1 MGPQA
6 VRTGLLLLLGPLLSV
21 VHGRTAYDG
30 LSLPEDAE
38 RETAVVRPHWNYT
51 DLSDDEDLLA
61 DEASGD
67 GLGSGDLGSGDFQ
80 MVYFR
85 AMVNF
90 TRSIDYSP
98 HLEDAGSQEFRD
110 VSEAVVDTLESE
122 YLKIPGEQVVSVVFI
137 KEVEGW
143 VFVELDVGS
152 EGNSDA
158 NQIQEV
164 LYSVVSSGSIASY
177 LTSTAGF
184 QFRRLGTETPP
195 PPVAMASPV
204 TPASRLCTDKEFA
217 CRTHNECIALEYRC
231 DRRPDCRDMSDELDC
246 EETVPPEPTVPPPR
260 TPAPTTQQV
269 PWTVAPQSLL
279 PPGLPRLCGHHE
291 ASCTS
296 GQCIPKNYFCDGQ
309 MDCADG
315 SDEENCG
322 DSSLPC
328 EPNEFQCR
336 DGRCALK
343 LWRCDGDFDCEDHTD
358 EENCPPKLPGDVCAP
373 TEFRCV
379 STNTCIPSSFHCDE
393 ESDCPDRSDEFGC
406 MPPQVVTPPQES
418 VQVSRGQTVT
428 FTCVAIG
435 VPTPI
440 INWRLNWGHIPS
452 HPRVKVTSEGGRG
465 TLTIQDVKEADQGA
479 YTCEAMNA
487 RGMVFG
493 IPDGVLELIPQRG
506 PCPDGHFYQEDSSSC
521 LPCFCFGITSLCQG
535 SSRYRDVIRL
545 QFDRPNDFKGV
556 NVTMPAQPGMPPLSS
571 TQLQVD
577 LESQE
582 FQLVDLSRRFLILDS
597 FWALPQQFLG
607 NKVDSYGGFLRYKIR
622 YEVSRGF
629 LEPVQ
634 KPDVVLLGGG
644 HRLSSRGHTPTHP
657 GHLNQR
663 QVQFTEEHWV
673 HDSGRQVSRAELL
686 QTLRNLEAVLLQ
698 TVYNNKMASV
708 GLSDVAMDTTS
719 ASPTPHGR
727 VHSVEECRCPIG
739 YSGLSCESCDA
750 HFTRVP
756 NGPYLGTCSGCNC
769 HGHASSCDP
778 VYGHCLNCQHNTEG
792 PQCNKCKPGFFGDA
806 TRGTPTACRPC
817 PCPYI
822 DASRRFSDTCFLDTD
837 GQATCDA
844 CAPGYT
850 GRRCESC
857 APGYEGNPI
866 QPNGKCKPIT
876 NQAIVRCDERGS
888 TGTSGESCRCKPNVV
903 GRLCNECSDGTFHLS
918 ASNPDGCLK
927 CFCMGVSRYC
937 TSSSWNRDQ
946 VHGASGAGDHS
957 QFSLSNAA
965 GTHSTSEG
973 ISSPAPGELVF
984 SSFHSLLPSPYFWN
998 LPSRFQGDK
1007 VTSYGGELHFTVTQ
1021 RPSPGSPALHGQPLV
1036 LLQGNEISLEH
1047 HPQQEPVPGQP
1058 STFSVPFREHAWR
1071 RADGQPAT
1079 REHLLMALADID
1091 VIMIRASYAESQ
1103 VESRLSGLHMDVAVP
1118 QVTGLEQAVEVE
1130 QCVCPPGYRGPSCQF
1145 CDIGYTRA
1153 SSGLYLG
1160 TCELCSCHGH
1170 SVICDPE
1177 TGACQGCQHHTDGAK
1192 CERCQP
1198 GYYGDAQRGSPEDCQ
1213 PCPCHGMPSNNQGI
1227 HTCFLDTDGHPT
1239 CDACSPG
1246 HSGRHCERCAP
1257 GYHGN
1262 PSLGQP
1268 CLSDRPGPVPD
1279 GCGCDPAGSLSTQC
1293 DKASGQCRCKSKVEG
1308 PTCSSCRLHHFY
1320 LSAANPEGC
1329 LPCFCMGVTQQC
1341 ASSSYTRHLTSTPF
1355 APGDFQGFTLVNRQ
1369 RSSRVAGG
1377 FIVEPMPEGSQLSFS
1392 NFAHLG
1398 HESFYWQLPETY
1410 QGDKREAY
1418 FARLRRAHQNRTSFS
1433 EEQLR
1438 EAVAAGKILGPPVG
1452 SGRASRSSQVDE
1464 AQRRMDAEIW
1474 KLLSSFAAPPSP
1486 LHHAQGT
1493 FHGPGHAGSTHPQ
1506 PAASLKAVPSPPPS
1520 FSSSSSPAA
1529 SLSSSAN
1536 SGSGTSARPTD
1547 SQFSLAYKA
1556 FSQLPESVYY
1566 WELPRAFL
1574 GDKVDAYGGKL
1585 RYILSYTTGAQGSP
1599 LSDPDVQITGNDITL
1614 VATQP
1619 ELQGRERKSF
1629 EIMFREHFW
1638 RRLDGQPATREH
1650 LMMVLADLDEI
1661 LIRATF
1667 SSVPLAAS
1675 IGAVSMERALP
1686 GPAAGPRALEVEECR
1701 CPPGYRGLSCQ
1712 DCASGYTRTGSGLYL
1727 GHCELCECNGHSDTC
1742 HPETGACSQCLH
1754 HTTGEFCELCAP
1766 GYYGDATAGTPED
1779 CQPCACPLT
1788 NPENMFSRTC
1798 ESLGSGGYRC
1808 TACEPG
1814 YMGQYCE
1821 QCAPGYIGNPS
1832 VRGGRCQPQTD
1843 QALLVVQVHPAR
1855 STVPQGGSHSLRCQV
1870 SGSPPYYYYW
1880 TREDG
1885 RSIPSTTQQR
1895 QQGSE
1900 LHFPSI
1906 QPSDAGVYICTC
1918 RNLYHANTSRAE
1930 ILVTEAPTKAITVTV
1945 EEQTSQSVRAGA
1957 NVTFICTA
1965 KSKSP
1970 AYTLVWTRLHNGKLP
1985 SRAMDFN
1992 GILTI
1997 RDVQP
2002 NDAGTYVCTGSNM
2015 FAMDQGSAMLH
2026 VQASGSLSPPVV
2038 SIHPPQL
2045 TVQPGQL
2052 AEFRCSATGNPAPS
2066 LEWSGG
2072 PGGQIPRKAWIHGGI
2087 LRLPATEPSDQA
2099 QYICR
2104 ASNSA
2109 GQHVAR
2115 AVLHVHGGWMPD
2127 VHPRPEQTQ
2136 VQEGHIV
2143 RLNCQVT
2150 GNPPHRII
2158 WTKEGGSLPPK
2169 ARVEHTM
2176 LFIPDA
2182 TAADAGIYVCS
2193 SNTLTG
2199 SAQARME
2206 VVIVPDSGLIPA
2218 MRIESSSPSVTE
2230 GQTVDLNC
2238 VVTGHAHAQV
2248 TWYRRGGSLPTQHQA
2263 HGTRLRLHQLTP
2275 ADAGTYVCRFNGP
2288 SGHQEAFI
2296 DISVSHAASPDSG
2309 HSPGPDASFP
2319 MRIEASSTE
2328 ITEGQTVDLNC
2339 VVPGQAHAQVTWYKR
2354 GSSLPVRRQDHGTW
2368 LRLYQ
2373 VTPADSGEYV
2383 CRVVRGSRPHEA
2395 SLVIT
2400 VQPSRSS
2407 DGSIPA
2413 PATPAPVRIESSSP
2427 TVVEGQTVDLSCVVA
2442 GQAHAQVTW
2451 YKRGGSLPARHQV
2464 RGSRLYIFQATPAD
2478 AGEYVCRA
2486 ANGMEASLTVTVTGS
2501 QGASFSYPP
2510 GVTPPIK
2517 IESSSSTIEEGQTL
2531 VLNCVVAGQAH
2542 AQVSWYKRGGS
2553 LPARHQV
2560 HGSQLRLHQVS
2571 PADSG
2576 EYVCR
2581 VVSGSSHQEASV
2593 LVTIKPEGSLHGS
2606 VQTQDITPPIKIE
2619 SSSSSVAEGQTLDLN
2634 CIITGQAHAQVTW
2647 YKRGGTLPARHQV
2660 HGSRL
2665 RLYQVSPADS
2675 GEYVCRVVGSSSP
2688 QEASVLVTIEAEGSN
2703 PAQGITPPI
2712 RIESSSSSVAEGQTL
2727 DLNCIVA
2734 GQAHAQVSW
2743 YKRGGSLPAKHQVH
2757 GSRLQLY
2764 QVSPADS
2771 GEYVCRVVG
2780 SSSHQEASVLV
2791 TIEAQGSSHGSVP
2804 GLGVT
2809 PPVRIESSSSS
2820 IMEGQTFE
2828 LNCLISGQ
2836 AHAQVTWYKR
2846 GGSLPARHQ
2855 VHGTR
2860 LRLSQV
2866 SPADSGEYVCRVI
2879 GSSSPQEASVL
2890 ITIQQQRPGHHFH
2903 PQGVVYPVRIES
2915 SSSSL
2920 ANGQTLDLNCLVAS
2934 HAPHTI
2940 TWYKRGGTLPARHR
2954 IVGSRLRIPQV
2965 TPADS
2970 GEYVCHVSNGAG
2982 SQESSLIVTIQ
2993 GGGSS
2998 HSSGITPPIRIESSS
3013 PVVTEGQT
3021 LDLNCV
3027 VPEHS
3032 QATVTWYKRGGS
3044 LPARHQVH
3052 GSRLRLNQVTSSD
3065 SGEYVCRANNNIE
3078 AQETS
3083 IVISILSNNP
3093 SNPSSPGATSPI
3105 RIESSS
3111 SSVAEGQT
3119 LDLNCLVSGQ
3129 AHAQV
3134 KWYKR
3139 GGSLP
3144 AQHQVHGSQLKLFQV
3159 SPADSGEYVCRVIS
3173 GSGVQEASVL
3183 VTIEA
3188 AHPNS
3193 GSVPAPGIIPPI
3205 RIESSSSSVAEGQTV
3220 DLNCV
3225 VTGQAHAQVSWY
3237 RRGGSLPARHQVHG
3251 SRLRLNQASPADSGE
3266 YVCRVLGGPSPQ
3278 ETSILV
3284 TIKALG
3290 SGTGPVPAVPTAATF
3305 IPIRIESS
3313 TPSVTEGHTVDL
3325 NCVVAGQPRAQV
3337 TWYKRGGTLPAR
3349 HQVHGS
3355 ILRLYQVS
3363 PTDAGEYVCRVIGG
3377 SGPPQEASFSI
3388 AVLPS
3393 TAESYRL
3400 QSPVISINPPSA
3412 TVQQGQDATFK
3423 CLIHDGAAPIS
3434 IEWKMARNQELEDN
3448 VHLSPNGSIITI
3460 MGARPSNHG
3469 TYRCVAS
3476 NPYGVAHSV
3485 VSLSVQGPPTVSVLP
3500 KGPVQVKLGKAISL
3514 ECVSAGEPRPSARWM
3529 RIGTPLKVDHH
3540 RTLGPMDSHA
3550 VLQITEAQPEDAGT
3564 YVCLAQNALGSA
3576 QARVEV
3582 SVETGTTALGTP
3594 EVRVEEAEMTVEA
3607 GKTAILRCSAT
3618 GSPTPT
3624 VHWSKLRAPLP
3635 WKHQL
3640 SGNTLILPE
3649 VAQQD
3654 SGQYICN
3661 ATNSAGHA
3669 EATVIV
3675 HVESHPYATTIPEEA
3690 LVGVGEMV
3698 QFQCLAHGTPPLTFH
3713 WSRVN
3718 GSLPRQAA
3726 VRGDLLRIHPTALED
3741 AGQYQCLVTNKV
3753 GSAQAFAHLRIQGAH
3768 PPVLAPAVHITP
3780 QQETRGIGGSVEF
3793 HCAVPSDA
3801 GAQIRW
3807 FKEGGQLP
3815 QDHTVQDGVLRIQ
3828 NLDQSCQGT
3837 YICRAHGP
3845 WGQAQASAQLVV
3857 QALPSVLI
3865 NIRTSVQ
3872 TVVVGHAVEFECLAL
3887 GDPKPHVTWSKVGG
3901 HLRSGIVQNEG
3912 TIKIAR
3918 VEQADAGQ
3926 YRCTATNAAGTT
3938 QSHVLLLVQALPQ
3951 ISAPPEVRVPAGSAA
3966 VFPCMASGFPMPDIT
3981 WTKLEGDLPPDS
3993 LLENNVLTLPSVRPQ
4008 DAGTYICTAT
4018 NRQGKVKAFA
4028 RLQVP
4033 ERVVP
4038 YFTQTPHS
4046 FLPLPTIKDAYRK
4059 FEIRINFRPDAADA
4073 LLLYSGMLIYNG
4085 QKQIPG
4091 PGSPVNLAARQP
4103 DFISFGLVGGRPE
4116 FRFDAGSGMA
4126 TIRHPTP
4133 LALGQF
4139 HTVTLLRNLTQGSLI
4154 VGNLSPVNGTSQGK
4168 FQGLD
4173 LNEELYLGGYPDYG
4187 AIPKAG
4193 LSSGFVG
4200 CVRELRIQGEEVIF
4214 QDLNLTAHG
4223 ISHCPT
4229 CKDRPCQ
4236 NGGLCRDSESSS
4248 YMCTCP
4254 AGFTGSRCEHS
4265 QALHCHPEACGP
4277 DATCVNRPDGRGY
4290 SCRCHLGRFGEKCM
4304 EGVTV
4309 TTPALSGAGSYLAL
4323 PALTNT
4329 HHELRLDL
4337 EFKPLAPEG
4346 LLLFSGGKGAPV
4358 EDFVS
4363 LAMTGGHLEF
4373 RYELGSGTAVLRS
4386 TQPLT
4391 LGRWHHVS
4399 AERLNKDGSLRVDGR
4414 HPVQRS
4420 SPGKSQGLNL
4430 HTLLYLGGVEPS
4442 VALPPSANVSAH
4454 FHGCIGEVSVN
4465 GKRVDLTYSFLG
4477 SRGVGQCYDSSPC
4490 ERQPCQN
4497 GATCMPGGEY
4507 DFQCLCRAGFK
4518 GDRCEHAENPCLL
4531 PEPCLH
4537 GGTCQGARCLCPPGF
4552 TGPRCQKGQGAPEAD
4567 WHLEGSGGN
4576 DAPGQYGAYFHDG
4589 GFLSFPSRVFP
4600 RSHPDVPETIELEVR
4615 THTPNGLLLWQG
4627 VEAREEGRG
4636 KDFISLG
4643 LKDGHLV
4650 FSYQLGSGEAHIISE
4665 DPINDGEWHKVTAL
4679 REGKS
4684 GSIQVDGEE
4693 MVSGRS
4699 PGPNVAVNTKGSIY
4713 IGGAPDA
4720 GTLTGGRFDSGITGC
4735 IKNLVLHCAS
4745 PGGPP
4750 PQPLDL
4756 QHHVQAG
4763 ANTRPCPS

>member
-184 QFRRLGTETPP
+184 QFRRLGTAETPP

-1410 QGDKREAY
+1410 Q
-1418 FARLRRAHQNRTSFS
+1418 
-1433 EEQLR
+1433 
-1438 EAVAAGKILGPPVG
+1438 
-1452 SGRASRSSQVDE
+1452 
-1464 AQRRMDAEIW
+1464 
-1474 KLLSSFAAPPSP
+1474 
-1486 LHHAQGT
+1486 
-1493 FHGPGHAGSTHPQ
+1493 
-1506 PAASLKAVPSPPPS
+1506 
-1520 FSSSSSPAA
+1520 
-1529 SLSSSAN
+1529 
-1536 SGSGTSARPTD
+1536 
-1547 SQFSLAYKA
+1547 
-1556 FSQLPESVYY
+1556 
-1566 WELPRAFL
+1566 

>member
-1 MGPQA
+1 MGPRA
-6 VRTGLLLLLGPLLSV
+6 VRTGRLLPPLLLLLGPLLSV
-21 VHGRTAYDG
+21 VHSRTAYDG

-38 RETAVVRPHWNYT
+38 QETAVVRPRWNYS

-67 GLGSGDLGSGDFQ
+67 DLGSGDLGSGDFQ

-90 TRSIDYSP
+90 TRSIEYSP
-98 HLEDAGSQEFRD
+98 QLEDAGSQEFRD

-122 YLKIPGEQVVSVVFI
+122 YLKIPGDQVVSVVFI
-137 KEVEGW
+137 KEVDGW

-158 NQIQEV
+158 GQIQEV
-164 LYSVVSSGSIASY
+164 LHSVVASGSIASY
-177 LTSTAGF
+177 VTSTAGF
-184 QFRRLGTETPP
+184 QFRRLGTAETPP

-204 TPASRLCTDKEFA
+204 TPPSRLCTDKEFA

-246 EETVPPEPTVPPPR
+246 EESIPPEPTVPPPK
-260 TPAPTTQQV
+260 TPAPTMAQI
-269 PWTVAPQSLL
+269 PWTAPALSYL
-279 PPGLPRLCGHHE
+279 PVDPAGPAALPRLCGHDE
-291 ASCTS
+291 ASCTN

-309 MDCADG
+309 EDCKDG
-315 SDEENCG
+315 SDEENC
-322 DSSLPC
+322 DPSLPC

-336 DGRCALK
+336 NGHCALK
-343 LWRCDGDFDCEDHTD
+343 LWRCDGDFDCEDRTD
-358 EENCPPKLPGDVCAP
+358 EENCPPKLPEEVCGP

-379 STNTCIPSSFHCDE
+379 STNTCIPSSFHCDD

-418 VQVSRGQTVT
+418 IQVSRGQTVT
-428 FTCVAIG
+428 FTCVATG

-479 YTCEAMNA
+479 YTCEAMNS

-506 PCPDGHFYQEDSSSC
+506 PCPDGHFYQEDSATC
-521 LPCFCFGITSLCQG
+521 LPCFCFGITSLCQ
-535 SSRYRDVIRL
+535 SSGRYRDVIQLR
-545 QFDRPNDFKGV
+545 FDRPNDFKGV
-556 NVTMPAQPGMPPLSS
+556 NVTMPSQPGMPPLSS
-571 TQLQVD
+571 TQLQID
-577 LESQE
+577 PQQQE
-582 FQLVDLSRRFLILDS
+582 FQLVDLSRRFLILSS

-622 YEVSRGF
+622 YEVPRGL

-634 KPDVVLLGGG
+634 REDVVLVGAG
-644 HRLSSRGHTPTHP
+644 HRLFSRGHTPTHP
-657 GHLNQR
+657 GVLNQR
-663 QVQFTEEHWV
+663 QIQFTEEHWV
-673 HDSGRQVSRAELL
+673 HESGQPVSRAELL
-686 QTLRNLEAVLLQ
+686 QTLQSLEGLLIQ

-708 GLSDVAMDTTS
+708 GLSDIAMDTT
-719 ASPTPHGR
+719 AIGPTAHGR

-739 YSGLSCESCDA
+739 YSGLSCESCAA

-756 NGPYLGTCSGCNC
+756 TGPYLGTCSGCNC

-806 TRGTPTACRPC
+806 THGSPTACRPC

-888 TGTSGESCRCKPNVV
+888 TGASGESCRCKPNVV

-918 ASNPDGCLK
+918 ANNPDGCLK

-937 TSSSWNRDQ
+937 TSSSWSRDQ
-946 VHGASGAGDHS
+946 VHGTSQAGDHT

-965 GTHSTSEG
+965 GDHSTSEG
-973 ISSPAPGELVF
+973 ISSPAPGELAF
-984 SSFHSLLPSPYFWN
+984 FDFHNLLPGPYFWN
-998 LPSRFQGDK
+998 LPSKFQGDK
-1007 VTSYGGELHFTVTQ
+1007 VTSYGGELHFTLTH
-1021 RPSPGSPALHGQPLV
+1021 RPQPGSPSLHGQPLV
-1036 LLQGNEISLEH
+1036 LLQGNGISLEH
-1047 HPQQEPVPGQP
+1047 HAEQEPVPGQP
-1058 STFSVPFREHAWR
+1058 STFSVPFRERAWR

-1079 REHLLMALADID
+1079 REHLLMALAGID
-1091 VIMIRASYAESQ
+1091 VIMIRASFAERQ
-1103 VESRLSGLHMDVAVP
+1103 AESRLSKLHMDVAVP

-1130 QCVCPPGYRGPSCQF
+1130 QCVCPPGYQGPSCQY
-1145 CDIGYTRA
+1145 CDVGYTRT

-1177 TGACQGCQHHTDGAK
+1177 TGACQGCQHNTEGAK
-1192 CERCQP
+1192 CERCQA

-1213 PCPCHGMPSNNQGI
+1213 PCPCYGLPSNNQGI
-1227 HTCFLDTDGHPT
+1227 HTCFLDTDGSPT
-1239 CDACSPG
+1239 CDACSPA

-1262 PSLGQP
+1262 PSLGQS
-1268 CLSDRPGPVPD
+1268 CRSDVPGPSPSPGPLPGPRPGPD
-1279 GCGCDPAGSLSTQC
+1279 GCRCDPEGSVSTQC
-1293 DKASGQCRCKSKVEG
+1293 EATGECRCKSKVEG
-1308 PTCSSCRLHHFY
+1308 PTCSYCRPHHFY
-1320 LSAANPEGC
+1320 LSATNPEGC

-1341 ASSSYTRHLTSTPF
+1341 VSSSYSRHLISSPF

-1377 FIVEPMPEGSQLSFS
+1377 FTVESMPEGSQLSFS
-1392 NFAHLG
+1392 NFAQRG
-1398 HESFYWQLPETY
+1398 HESFYWQLPELY
-1410 QGDKREAY
+1410 Q
-1418 FARLRRAHQNRTSFS
+1418 
-1433 EEQLR
+1433 
-1438 EAVAAGKILGPPVG
+1438 
-1452 SGRASRSSQVDE
+1452 
-1464 AQRRMDAEIW
+1464 
-1474 KLLSSFAAPPSP
+1474 
-1486 LHHAQGT
+1486 
-1493 FHGPGHAGSTHPQ
+1493 
-1506 PAASLKAVPSPPPS
+1506 
-1520 FSSSSSPAA
+1520 
-1529 SLSSSAN
+1529 
-1536 SGSGTSARPTD
+1536 
-1547 SQFSLAYKA
+1547 
-1556 FSQLPESVYY
+1556 
-1566 WELPRAFL
+1566 

-1585 RYILSYTTGAQGSP
+1585 RYILSYTAGAQSSP

-1629 EIMFREHFW
+1629 EIVFREQFW

-1650 LMMVLADLDEI
+1650 LLMVLADLDEI
-1661 LIRATF
+1661 LVRATF

-1686 GPAAGPRALEVEECR
+1686 GPTTGPRALEVEECR

-1727 GHCELCECNGHSDTC
+1727 GHCELCECNGHSETC

-1754 HTTGEFCELCAP
+1754 HTAGEFCELCAP

-1814 YMGQYCE
+1814 YTGQYCE
-1821 QCAPGYIGNPS
+1821 QCAPGYVGNPS
-1832 VRGGRCQPQTD
+1832 VRGGRCHPQAD

-1855 STVPQGGSHSLRCQV
+1855 STVPQGSSHSLRCQV

-1900 LHFPSI
+1900 LHFPSV

-1930 ILVTEAPTKAITVTV
+1930 LLVSEAPTKAITVTV
-1945 EEQTSQSVRAGA
+1945 EEQTSQSVRVGA
-1957 NVTFICTA
+1957 DVTFICTA

-1985 SRAMDFN
+1985 PRAMDFN

-1997 RDVQP
+1997 RGVQP
-2002 NDAGTYVCTGSNM
+2002 SDAGTYVCTGSNM
-2015 FAMDQGSAMLH
+2015 FAMDQGTAMLH
-2026 VQASGSLSPPVV
+2026 VQASGSPSPPVV
-2038 SIHPPQL
+2038 SIYPPQL
-2045 TVQPGQL
+2045 TVQPGQP

-2072 PGGQIPRKAWIHGGI
+2072 PGGQMPQKAWIHGGI
-2087 LRLPATEPSDQA
+2087 LRFSATELSDQA
-2099 QYICR
+2099 QYLCR

-2115 AVLHVHGGWMPD
+2115 AVLHVHGVRTSD
-2127 VHPRPEQTQ
+2127 VQPRPEQTQ

-2150 GNPPHRII
+2150 GNPPHRIV
-2158 WTKEGGSLPPK
+2158 WTKEGGNLPAK

-2182 TAADAGIYVCS
+2182 TAADAGVYVCS

-2206 VVIVPDSGLIPA
+2206 VVIVPGTVPT

-2238 VVTGHAHAQV
+2238 VITGHAHAQV
-2248 TWYRRGGSLPTQHQA
+2248 TWHRRGGSLPTRHQV
-2263 HGTRLRLHQLTP
+2263 HGTHLRLYHLTP
-2275 ADAGTYVCRFNGP
+2275 ADSGTYVCQFEGT
-2288 SGHQEAFI
+2288 SGRQEASI
-2296 DISVSHAASPDSG
+2296 DISVSHSGSPGSG
-2309 HSPGPDASFP
+2309 HSQGSDSSFP
-2319 MRIEASSTE
+2319 MRIEVSSSE

-2339 VVPGQAHAQVTWYKR
+2339 VVTGQAHAQVTWYKR
-2354 GSSLPVRRQDHGTW
+2354 GGSLPVRRQDHGTW

-2383 CRVVRGSRPHEA
+2383 CRVVRDSRPHEA
-2395 SLVIT
+2395 SLLIT
-2400 VQPSRSS
+2400 VQPSRSH

-2427 TVVEGQTVDLSCVVA
+2427 TVAEGQTVDLSCVVA

-2464 RGSRLYIFQATPAD
+2464 RGSRLYIFHVTPAD

-2486 ANGMEASLTVTVTGS
+2486 ANGVEASLTVTVTGG

-2517 IESSSSTIEEGQTL
+2517 IESSSSAVAEGQTL

-2542 AQVSWYKRGGS
+2542 AQVTWYKRGGS

-2560 HGSQLRLHQVS
+2560 HGSRLQLHQVS

-2581 VVSGSSHQEASV
+2581 VVSGSSHHEASV
-2593 LVTIKPEGSLHGS
+2593 LVTIEPEGSVHGS
-2606 VQTQDITPPIKIE
+2606 VQAQDITPPIRIE
-2619 SSSSSVAEGQTLDLN
+2619 SSSSSVAEGQTLDLK
-2634 CIITGQAHAQVTW
+2634 CIIAGQAHAQVTW

-2660 HGSRL
+2660 HGSLL
-2665 RLYQVSPADS
+2665 RLNQVSPADS
-2675 GEYVCRVVGSSSP
+2675 GEYVCRVVGSSTP
-2688 QEASVLVTIEAEGSN
+2688 QEASVLVTIEPEGSI
-2703 PAQGITPPI
+2703 PAQGVTPPI
-2712 RIESSSSSVAEGQTL
+2712 RIESSSSSVAEGQTVE
-2727 DLNCIVA
+2727 LNCIVA

-2743 YKRGGSLPAKHQVH
+2743 YKRGGSLPAKHQIH

-2764 QVSPADS
+2764 QVTPADS
-2771 GEYVCRVVG
+2771 GEYVCWVV
-2780 SSSHQEASVLV
+2780 SSSGHQEASVLV
-2791 TIEAQGSSHGSVP
+2791 TIQAQGSSHGSIP

-2820 IMEGQTFE
+2820 ITEGQTFE
-2828 LNCLISGQ
+2828 LNCLVSGQ

-2846 GGSLPARHQ
+2846 GGSLPTRHQ

-2879 GSSSPQEASVL
+2879 GSSGPQEASVL
-2890 ITIQQQRPGHHFH
+2890 ITIQQHRPGHFH

-2920 ANGQTLDLNCLVAS
+2920 ANGQTLDLNCLVTS
-2934 HAPHTI
+2934 QAPHTI
-2940 TWYKRGGTLPARHR
+2940 TWYKRGGTLPTRHR

-2998 HSSGITPPIRIESSS
+2998 HSSGIIPPIRIESSS
-3013 PVVTEGQT
+3013 PVVAEGQT
-3021 LDLNCV
+3021 LDFNCI
-3027 VPEHS
+3027 VPEQS

-3052 GSRLRLNQVTSSD
+3052 GSRLRLNQVSAAD

-3083 IVISILSNNP
+3083 VVISIPSSGP
-3093 SNPSSPGATSPI
+3093 SNGPSPGLTSPI

-3119 LDLNCLVSGQ
+3119 LDLNCVISGQ

-3144 AQHQVHGSQLKLFQV
+3144 AHHQVHGSQLRLYQV
-3159 SPADSGEYVCRVIS
+3159 SPADSGEYVCRVIG
-3173 GSGVQEASVL
+3173 GSSVQEASVL
-3183 VTIEA
+3183 VTIEP

-3193 GSVPAPGIIPPI
+3193 GSVPASGITPPI

-3225 VTGQAHAQVSWY
+3225 VAGQAPVRVSWY
-3237 RRGGSLPARHQVHG
+3237 RRGGNLPVKHQVYG
-3251 SRLRLNQASPADSGE
+3251 SRLRLYQASPADSGE
-3266 YVCRVLGGPSPQ
+3266 YVCRVLGGASPQ
-3278 ETSILV
+3278 EASILV
-3284 TIKALG
+3284 TIKASG
-3290 SGTGPVPAVPTAATF
+3290 SNAGSVVPTAATF

-3313 TPSVTEGHTVDL
+3313 SPTVTEGHTVDL
-3325 NCVVAGQPRAQV
+3325 NCVVHGQPHAQV
-3337 TWYKRGGTLPAR
+3337 TWYKRGGTLPTR

-3355 ILRLYQVS
+3355 HLRLYQVS
-3363 PTDAGEYVCRVIGG
+3363 RTDAGEYVCRVIGV
-3377 SGPPQEASFSI
+3377 SGPPQESSFTV

-3393 TAESYRL
+3393 TTPAESYRL
-3400 QSPVISINPPSA
+3400 QSPVISIDPPSA

-3469 TYRCVAS
+3469 TYRCMAS
-3476 NPYGVAHSV
+3476 NPYGVAQSV

-3500 KGPVQVKLGKAISL
+3500 KGPVQVKLGKTISL

-3529 RIGTPLKVDHH
+3529 RIGIPLKVDHH

-3550 VLQITEAQPEDAGT
+3550 TLQIAEAQPEDAGT

-3582 SVETGTTALGTP
+3582 SVEIGTAPVGAP
-3594 EVRVEEAEMTVEA
+3594 KVHVEKAEMTVEA
-3607 GKTAILRCSAT
+3607 GKTATLRCSAT
-3618 GSPTPT
+3618 GSPPPT

-3669 EATVIV
+3669 ETTVIL

-3690 LVGVGEMV
+3690 LVGVGEMA

-3718 GSLPRQAA
+3718 GSLPIWATA
-3726 VRGDLLRIHPTALED
+3726 RGDLLRIHPTTPED

-3753 GSAQAFAHLRIQGAH
+3753 GSAQAFALLRIQAGAH
-3768 PPVLAPAVHITP
+3768 PAGPFPAASAPAVHVTP
-3780 QQETRGIGGSVEF
+3780 QQETKSIGGSVEF
-3793 HCAVPSDA
+3793 HCAVDSDV
-3801 GAQIRW
+3801 GTQIQW

-3815 QDHTVQDGVLRIQ
+3815 QGHTVQDGVLRIQ

-3857 QALPSVLI
+3857 HALPSVLI

-3901 HLRSGIVQNEG
+3901 HLRSGIVQSGG
-3912 TIKIAR
+3912 TIRIAR

-3966 VFPCMASGFPMPDIT
+3966 VFPCMASGFPTPDIT

-3993 LLENNVLTLPSVRPQ
+3993 HLENNVLTLPSVRPQ

-4028 RLQVP
+4028 RLEVP

-4059 FEIRINFRPDAADA
+4059 FEIRINFRPDAAD
-4073 LLLYSGMLIYNG
+4073 GMLIYNG
-4085 QKQIPG
+4085 QKRIPG

-4139 HTVTLLRNLTQGSLI
+4139 HTVTLLRNLTQGTLI

-4193 LSSGFVG
+4193 LSSGFIG

-4214 QDLNLTAHG
+4214 HDLNLTAHG

-4236 NGGLCRDSESSS
+4236 NGGFCQDSESSS
-4248 YMCTCP
+4248 YVCSCP
-4254 AGFTGSRCEHS
+4254 SGFTGSRCEHS

-4337 EFKPLAPEG
+4337 QFKPLAPEG

-4391 LGRWHHVS
+4391 LGHWHHVS
-4399 AERLNKDGSLRVDGR
+4399 AERLNKDGSLRVNGGR
-4414 HPVQRS
+4414 PVQRS

-4442 VALPPSANVSAH
+4442 VAVPPAANVSAH

-4465 GKRVDLTYSFLG
+4465 GKRLDMTYSFLG
-4477 SRGVGQCYDSSPC
+4477 SHGVGQCYDNSPC

-4497 GATCMPGGEY
+4497 GATCMPAGEY
-4507 DFQCLCRAGFK
+4507 EFQCLCLDGFK
-4518 GDRCEHAENPCLL
+4518 GDHCEHAENPCLL

-4552 TGPRCQKGQGAPEAD
+4552 TGPRCQKSRGPPEAD

-4589 GFLSFPSRVFP
+4589 GYLSFPSHVFP
-4600 RSHPDVPETIELEVR
+4600 RSLPSVPETIELEVR
-4615 THTPNGLLLWQG
+4615 TNTPNGLLLWQG
-4627 VEAREEGRG
+4627 VESREEG

-4643 LKDGHLV
+4643 LQDGHLI

-4665 DPINDGEWHKVTAL
+4665 DPINDGEWHKVTAF
-4679 REGKS
+4679 REGRS
-4684 GSIQVDGEE
+4684 GSIQVDGDEL
-4693 MVSGRS
+4693 VSGQS

-4713 IGGAPDA
+4713 IGGAPDTA
-4720 GTLTGGRFDSGITGC
+4720 TLTGGRFDVGITGC